1 MERKQLAVL
10 LLSFMLLSCGTD
22 KKVTSSEAPQ
32 ESLST
37 GDSLAKKTLYFP
49 IDVDEPGLNTGVDAF
64 IGYDDYRITHMYVGE
79 GEEEEILSYTYNE
92 KYCTIDKLG
101 RIHAIAEGSALC
113 GAVTKSGKYPIRV
126 NVKKGESFRNWIRQ
140 SAAEMQQ
147 KYVERGSK
155 KNSYVFMGD
164 SFFDPRGF
172 WEEGKFYNTFSGQNV
187 FLTGIGTAKTNDW
200 MTIKKENLIDYS
212 PKALFVNLGVNS
224 LINAGDNGKTLG
236 AKLCTLF
243 DELHYMKEDMPIYY
257 YGIIK
262 SGEQSWN
269 SQSEI
274 SNSIM
279 KEYAK
284 THTWFTY
291 LDIPS
296 LVNNNISA
304 YLKNDNLH
312 PNDAAYEIYARLAK
326 EHM

>member
-1 MERKQLAVL
+1 MERKRLVL
-10 LLSFMLLSCGTD
+10 LFLPFLLVSCGP
-22 KKVTSSEAPQ
+22 KGESSSISSEEVLSPS
-32 ESLST
+32 ESVVT
-37 GDSLAKKTLYFP
+37 KTLFFP
-49 IDVDEPGLNTGVDAF
+49 TDVDEPGLNTGVDAF
-64 IGYDDYRITHMYVGE
+64 IGYDDYRITHMYTGE

-92 KYCTIDKLG
+92 KYCTIDSLG
-101 RIHAIAEGSALC
+101 RIHAIAQGSALC
-113 GAVTKSGKYPIRV
+113 GAVTKSGKHPFRV
-126 NVKKGESFRNWIRQ
+126 NIKKGESFRSWIRQ
-140 SAAEMQQ
+140 SAAEMKQ
-147 KYVERGSK
+147 KYIDRGSK

-172 WEEGKFYNTFSGQNV
+172 WEESSFYNTFSGQNV

-212 PKALFVNLGVNS
+212 PKALFVNLGVNN

-269 SQSEI
+269 SQSEV
-274 SNSIM
+274 SNAIM

-284 THTWFTY
+284 THSWFTY

-296 LVNNNISA
+296 LVNDNINA
-304 YLKNDNLH
+304 YLKSDSLH